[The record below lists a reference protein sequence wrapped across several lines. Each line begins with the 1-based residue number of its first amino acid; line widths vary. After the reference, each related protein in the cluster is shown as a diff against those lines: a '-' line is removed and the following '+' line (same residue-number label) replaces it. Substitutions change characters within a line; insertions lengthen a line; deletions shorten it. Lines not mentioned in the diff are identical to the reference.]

1 MKILLSPAK
10 SLDFKSKLPT
20 EKLTNFCFEEEAK
33 HLNSILKNNTFVL
46 QNNHFDVLGVRTS
59 LGLEK

>member
-20 EKLTNFCFEEEAK
+20 KKLTNFCFEEDAK
-33 HLNSILKNNTFVL
+33 HLNSILKNKSPKELSTLMSVHQKL
-46 QNNHFDVLGVRTS
+46 LI
-59 LGLEK
+59 